1 MRAGGVNVLDIFAVV
16 LIVDRPEALGHHCF
30 GKAGEVRI
38 SWLILATNSA
48 AEAASGGCPWE
59 LGDRR
64 SSALP
69 LRIAVSG
76 STPALLAA
84 LVRMSAIADDPRQ
97 GILNIRPS
105 TGSFSPCPEMIA
117 SACAPPAAAS
127 VSPAPGSAMSA
138 LSPPAAFIAARSS

>member
-30 GKAGEVRI
+30 GKAG
-38 SWLILATNSA
+38 
-48 AEAASGGCPWE
+48 
-59 LGDRR
+59 DRR
-64 SSALP
+64 QRGADFMADFGDEFHRGGRQWWLP
-69 LRIAVSG
+69 LGIRRSTLFGAAVAR

-117 SACAPPAAAS
+117 SACALPAAAS

-138 LSPPAAFIAARSS
+138 LSPPVAFIAARSS